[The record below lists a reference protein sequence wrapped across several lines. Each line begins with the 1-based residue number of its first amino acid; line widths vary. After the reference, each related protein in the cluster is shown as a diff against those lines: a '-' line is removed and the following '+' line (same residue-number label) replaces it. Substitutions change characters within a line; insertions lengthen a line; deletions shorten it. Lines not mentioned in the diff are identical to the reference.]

1 MTKQDE
7 LDLLDELIGKL
18 PAGYIQDILNDF
30 RPGIH
35 QAVMNDFGFVG
46 WREAWQALRDLEAEQ
61 KRLIEERAK
70 LVADVKHA
78 HGMLDH
84 CRDQLKDLR
93 TTAETIAR
101 KAAAA

>member
-7 LDLLDELIGKL
+7 LDLLDELIAKL
-18 PAGYIQDILNDF
+18 PTGYIKDILTDF

-35 QAVMNDFGFVG
+35 QAVLNDFGFVG

-70 LVADVKHA
+70 LVADVRD
-78 HGMLDH
+78 GNRLLDR

-93 TTAETIAR
+93 TTAERVARSVTI
-101 KAAAA
+101 